1 MKRKEWIRIYVHC
14 TIPDASLVFFE
25 AVIWSYDKLG
35 TERDVGINLHS
46 LFVREEK
53 SLNFP

>member
-1 MKRKEWIRIYVHC
+1 MY
-14 TIPDASLVFFE
+14 IPDASLVFFE